1 MAKVKVE
8 RAKDLLDPREYLK
21 LLRADVRNLSSS
33 DFAGK
38 NNEDFVCSYTELFL
52 DIAKHTPRVKA
63 STLKTAV
70 MLCYDK
76 LTAESAK
83 NFANKVSQAY
93 QYVISKSKSYVNGT
107 RLSAATKAVVQEYQR
122 NKDKWEETRPR
133 GRSRSAKPRAAKA
146 ESSRATAAK
155 AESSRATR
163 VKVESPQPQ
172 SGHYK
177 LWKGSKATAEMIA
190 SSARKT
196 APVKEEAEEQS
207 VAKAV
212 TEAALVE
219 CPMTPPPCRR
229 LFSDSPPRLP
239 LKRRSTPGTPVSVS
253 LGSMSPI
260 PWPLTKPAVASP
272 SASEVTGL
280 ASPVFRRPA
289 AGSQPQVRRRPAA
302 KASVIRKPAAVE
314 ESAVLKRP
322 AAQRDE
328 AALKK
333 PAAADRAERGPRK
346 FGIFSEEEILD
357 RATRGLPREI
367 QEQYSQ
373 GCSRCRQ
380 RRGCTDTCWRSR
392 GYLLE

>member
-1 MAKVKVE
+1 MAKVKAE
-8 RAKDLLDPREYLK
+8 RAKDLLEPREYLK
-21 LLRADVRNLSSS
+21 LLRADVRNLNAS
-33 DFAGK
+33 DFADK
-38 NNEDFVCSYTELFL
+38 KNEDFVCSYTELFL
-52 DIAKHTPRVKA
+52 DIAKNTPRVKA

-70 MLCYDK
+70 MLCYDNV
-76 LTAESAK
+76 TAETAK
-83 NFANKVSQAY
+83 NFADKVTQAY
-93 QYVISKSKSYVNGT
+93 QYVINKSKSYVTGA
-107 RLSAATKAVVQEYQR
+107 RLSTPTKSVVQEYLR
-122 NKDKWEETRPR
+122 NRSKWEEARPR

-146 ESSRATAAK
+146 ESSRAT
-155 AESSRATR
+155 R
-163 VKVESPQPQ
+163 VKVESPQPW
-172 SGHYK
+172 SGNYK
-177 LWKGSKATAEMIA
+177 LWKGSKATAEIIA

-196 APVKEEAEEQS
+196 VSVKEEPEEQL

-212 TEAALVE
+212 TEADLVE

-272 SASEVTGL
+272 SVSEVTGL

-289 AGSQPQVRRRPAA
+289 AGSQAQACRRPAA
-302 KASVIRKPAAVE
+302 SSTVFRKPAAE
-314 ESAVLKRP
+314 DSAVLKRP

-333 PAAADRAERGPRK
+333 PAAADRVQRGPRR

-357 RATRGLPREI
+357 RANRGLPREI
-367 QEQYSQ
+367 QQQYSQ
-373 GCSRCRQ
+373 GCSRCRK
-380 RRGCTDTCWRSR
+380 RRGCTDTCWKSR

>member
-1 MAKVKVE
+1 MAKVKAE
-8 RAKDLLDPREYLK
+8 RAKDLLEPREYLK
-21 LLRADVRNLSSS
+21 LLRADVRNLSAS
-33 DFAGK
+33 DFADK

-52 DIAKHTPRVKA
+52 DIAKNTPRVKA

-76 LTAESAK
+76 VTAETAK
-83 NFANKVSQAY
+83 NFADKVSQAY
-93 QYVISKSKSYVNGT
+93 QYVINKSKSYVTGA
-107 RLSAATKAVVQEYQR
+107 RLSAPTKSVVQEYLR
-122 NKDKWEETRPR
+122 NRTKWEETRPR

-146 ESSRATAAK
+146 ESSRAKAAK

-177 LWKGSKATAEMIA
+177 LWRGSKATAEMIA

-196 APVKEEAEEQS
+196 APVKEEAEEQL
-207 VAKAV
+207 VAQAV

-239 LKRRSTPGTPVSVS
+239 LKRRSGTPVSVS

-260 PWPLTKPAVASP
+260 PWPLTKPAVVSP

-302 KASVIRKPAAVE
+302 KASVIRKPAAVA

-328 AALKK
+328 AARKK

-346 FGIFSEEEILD
+346 FGIFSEDEILD
-357 RATRGLPREI
+357 RANRGLPREI
-367 QEQYSQ
+367 QQQYSQ
-373 GCSRCRQ
+373 GCSRCRK
-380 RRGCTDTCWRSR
+380 RRGCTDACWRSR